1 MARSTEK
8 AGHDVIFRVVRRI
21 PRGCVATYG
30 QVARLAGLPR
40 QARRVGYALSALT
53 GDEGVPWHRV
63 VNAQGRISLRAS
75 GDSDGRQRELLEAE
89 GVEFDRSGK
98 LSLERF
104 GWREDPS
111 DDPFS
116 PLI

>member
-1 MARSTEK
+1 MSSQYDQIYR
-8 AGHDVIFRVVRRI
+8 IVRRI
-21 PRGCVATYG
+21 PPGRVATYG

-40 QARRVGYALSALT
+40 QARRVGYALSAL
-53 GDEGVPWHRV
+53 GGEEGVPWHRV

-75 GDSDGRQRELLEAE
+75 GDRDGRQRELLEEE
-89 GVEFDRSGK
+89 GVEFDTSGR
-98 LSLERF
+98 LSLERYR
-104 GWREDPS
+104 WRTDPS